1 MVRGLDGFC
10 DTRCVVFKG
19 PRGARFFEAFRW
31 LWRGGYTSSLSEQ
44 SS

>member
-19 PRGARFFEAFRW
+19 PREPVFRGFSVVMARGIHLFPFR
-31 LWRGGYTSSLSEQ
+31 TE
-44 SS
+44 